1 MILKVNGLEFRY
13 SSVPVIE
20 DVSFELKEGE
30 ILAILGPNGAG
41 KTTLLKCL
49 NRILKPR
56 SGEVLIE
63 GCSTAFMSRTKI
75 ARKIGW
81 VPQQGEA
88 SKMKVYDL
96 ILLGRKPYFRWEPGK
111 EDHALVENA
120 IRLLGIEELVMR
132 YADEISGG
140 EFQLVQIARALAQEP
155 RVVLFDEPTSSLD
168 ISNQHRLMSKIQA
181 LIHESKC
188 AAAMTMHD
196 INLALRYSDKFL
208 LLKDGCIV
216 AAGESGVI
224 SPEIIKDVYN
234 MEAQVL
240 EAGGYPLVIPV

>member
-13 SSVPVIE
+13 SSTPVIN
-20 DVSFELKEGE
+20 DVSFALHEGE
-30 ILAILGPNGAG
+30 ILSILGPNGAG

-63 GCSTAFMSRTKI
+63 GCSTTAMSRTKI
-75 ARKIGW
+75 ARKTGW
-81 VPQQGEA
+81 VPQHGEA
-88 SKMKVYDL
+88 SRMKVYDL

-111 EDHALVENA
+111 DDHALVENA
-120 IRLLGIEELVMR
+120 IILLGIEELGMR

-168 ISNQHRLMSKIQA
+168 ISNQHRLMSRIQA
-181 LIHESKC
+181 LIHESTR

-196 INLALRYSDKFL
+196 LNLALRYSDKFL

-216 AAGESGVI
+216 AAGESSVI
-224 SPEIIKDVYN
+224 SPENIKDVYN